1 MQTMVISLER
11 QEGGRCVCT
20 DKVIVQGTSEDLD
33 RLNMI
38 IMSASDLLKA
48 EEGEARVCQI

>member
-1 MQTMVISLER
+1 MVISLER

-48 EEGEARVCQI
+48 EEGEARGCQI